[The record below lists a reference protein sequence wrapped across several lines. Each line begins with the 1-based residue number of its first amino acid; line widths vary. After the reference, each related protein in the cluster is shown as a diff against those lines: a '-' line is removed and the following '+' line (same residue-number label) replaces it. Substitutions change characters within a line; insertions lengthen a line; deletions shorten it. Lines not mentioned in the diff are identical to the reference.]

1 LASSRSIRHN
11 GGMPLVSIL
20 TPAWNAADYVAAT
33 IASVRAQTM
42 PDWEMLVAD
51 DCSRDRTADVVAG
64 IARFDPRVKLLRCR
78 ENGGP
83 ARARQVALDAASGR
97 YLAFLDSDDLWL
109 PAKLERQ
116 IAFMAAKQ
124 AALSYTSFRRISADG
139 SRIGRPRPVPASLS
153 YRRLLCNTAIATLTA
168 MIDRDIAGDV
178 SITDTGYDD
187 FCLWLSIL
195 RQGHVAYG
203 LREDLARYRVRGN
216 SVSSRPLRSV
226 GWVWHI
232 YRDVEHLSW
241 PDAAWCLTNF
251 ALRAGAKRL
260 RF

>member
-1 LASSRSIRHN
+1 
-11 GGMPLVSIL
+11 MPLVSIL
-20 TPAWNAADYVAAT
+20 TPAWNTADYVAAT
-33 IASVRAQTM
+33 IASVRAQTLS
-42 PDWEMLVAD
+42 DWEMLVAD
-51 DCSRDRTADVVAG
+51 DCSNDRTADLVAG
-64 IARFDPRVKLLRCR
+64 VARSDRRVKLLRCR

-83 ARARQVALDAASGR
+83 GRARQVALDAASGR

-116 IAFMAAKQ
+116 VAFMAAKQ

-139 SRIGRPRPVPASLS
+139 SRIGRSRPVPTSLS
-153 YRRLLCNTAIATLTA
+153 YRQLLCNTAIATLTA
-168 MIDRDIAGDV
+168 MIDRDIAGEV

-195 RQGHVAYG
+195 RQGHVAHG

-216 SVSSRPLRSV
+216 SVSSRPLRSA

-232 YRDVEHLSW
+232 YRHVEHLSW

-251 ALRAGAKRL
+251 AVRACAKRL